1 MTDFFEHEG
10 FRLSYMDEG
19 EGDPILL
26 VHGFAS
32 NFQTNWIGPGW
43 VKTLREA
50 GYRTIAFD
58 HRGHGN
64 SSGSRDSA
72 DYTPD
77 RMASDAAA
85 LLDHLGVARA
95 HWFGY
100 SMGARVSAFAALATP
115 DKVATLILGG
125 LGIGMVEGVGEW
137 DIVASALLAEDAAS
151 ITHARGK
158 MFRSFA
164 DKTRSDRVALAACIE
179 GSRELLPAARV
190 AQIRQPT
197 LIAVG
202 TKDDIAGSPEEL
214 ASLMP
219 NAVVLDIPGRDHML
233 SVGDRVFKARA
244 LEFLAANPL

>member
-1 MTDFFEHEG
+1 
-10 FRLSYMDEG
+10 
-19 EGDPILL
+19 
-26 VHGFAS
+26 
-32 NFQTNWIGPGW
+32 
-43 VKTLREA
+43 
-50 GYRTIAFD
+50 
-58 HRGHGN
+58 
-64 SSGSRDSA
+64 
-72 DYTPD
+72 
-77 RMASDAAA
+77 
-85 LLDHLGVARA
+85 
-95 HWFGY
+95 
-100 SMGARVSAFAALATP
+100 VSAFAALATP